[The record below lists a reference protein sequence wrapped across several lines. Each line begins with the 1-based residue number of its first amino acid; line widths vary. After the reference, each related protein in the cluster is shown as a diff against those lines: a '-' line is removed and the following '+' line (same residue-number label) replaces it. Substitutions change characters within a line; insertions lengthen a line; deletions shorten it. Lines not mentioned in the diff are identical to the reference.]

1 MITEAKIEEIDGEF
15 VVSHGGTW
23 VEGLYAT
30 KNAALAALTLSP
42 DVLHRLWEKHK
53 PEPLTEAQ
61 IGGAA

>member
-1 MITEAKIEEIDGEF
+1 MILEAKIEEIDGEF
-15 VVSHGGTW
+15 VVSQDGTW
-23 VEGLYAT
+23 VEYAT

-61 IGGAA
+61 IGGAS